1 VRRFGGRNPM
11 IVSFGMIQIIDQITR
26 QVGFYAFEG
35 L

>member
-1 VRRFGGRNPM
+1 M